1 MSGELSISAIVVF
14 KKPSGVKPRK
24 TKKAC
29 FVRRILQLA
38 SVFLIRQ
45 LSARNDENHYRS
57 LTYVKKQW
65 KDLVVK

>member
-1 MSGELSISAIVVF
+1 MIEIKHCTILTYLLEIFMLVF
-14 KKPSGVKPRK
+14 VCSLD
-24 TKKAC
+24 

-57 LTYVKKQW
+57 LTYLKKQW